1 MPKFPDGKPE
11 EERIWKVKIWFR
23 IAAHPPS
30 LVEKNKKDN
39 TLLMGGDGG
48 RFHLQTF
55 ISTLGK
61 DESKKTMVIQS
72 RGQYDWAGFP
82 NIFWW
87 NA

>member
-1 MPKFPDGKPE
+1 
-11 EERIWKVKIWFR
+11 
-23 IAAHPPS
+23 
-30 LVEKNKKDN
+30 
-39 TLLMGGDGG
+39 MGGDGG